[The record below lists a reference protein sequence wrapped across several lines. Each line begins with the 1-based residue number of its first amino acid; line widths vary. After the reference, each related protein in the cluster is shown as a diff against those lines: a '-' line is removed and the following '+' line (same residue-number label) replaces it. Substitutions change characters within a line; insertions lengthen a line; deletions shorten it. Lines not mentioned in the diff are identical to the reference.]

1 MVADPLWLSAHQFMT
16 TSEDSELTMSVTK
29 KKNGTCLT
37 VGWEQSGPPTR
48 EEKFIPVVDML
59 KTRQLSDLDK
69 MS

>member
-1 MVADPLWLSAHQFMT
+1 MVADPLWLSSHQFMT

-48 EEKFIPVVDML
+48 EEKSIPVVDML